1 MEEEIKKNEEAA
13 ILVDNCNNKKG
24 SHFLKYN
31 NFVEEGDTVIIY
43 VNPGT
48 KYSIVVKR
56 GKTIHM
62 KYGALRHEFLIG
74 KRYGTPISATAGYVY
89 ILRPSPHLW
98 TQTCPKRT
106 QILYTP
112 DIGTI
117 ILLLDIKP
125 GSIVCETGTGSG
137 SLTHALATTVGPKGK
152 VYSYDIEAERV
163 EAVKAEIETH
173 GLSSIVSINCHN
185 SCSNNGFP
193 PEISNKCD
201 ALFLDLPS
209 PWLAVQACVE
219 ALNPNKFGRL
229 VSFSPC
235 IEQVQQM
242 AQTLEKN
249 GFISIETIEIVP
261 RKLKVINVESETLAE
276 TALLGSNLPIN
287 YKGIEENT
295 LNKQQNKT
303 RRNNKRKRPKW
314 AEGNDQEETNGE
326 ENSKK
331 EIIFDTIPF
340 PTNQPT
346 HTGYLTSA
354 TLLPK
359 QQRA

>member
-1 MEEEIKKNEEAA
+1 MEKNEA
-13 ILVDNCNNKKG
+13 ILDCKKG

-31 NFVEEGDTVIIY
+31 DNVEEGDTVIIY

-74 KRYGTPISATAGYVY
+74 KRLERLFISPSFFSSYGTPISATAGYVH

-98 TQTCPKRT
+98 TQTMQKRT

-152 VYSYDIEAERV
+152 VFSYDIEADRV
-163 EAVKAEIETH
+163 EAVKTDIETH
-173 GLSSIVSINCHN
+173 GLSSIVTINCRDV
-185 SCSNNGFP
+185 CSAGFS
-193 PEISNKCD
+193 PEISNQCD

-209 PWLAVQACVE
+209 PWLAVNACVE

-242 AQTLEKN
+242 VQTLEKN

-261 RKLKVINVESETLAE
+261 KKLKVINIESETLAE
-276 TALLGSNLPIN
+276 SALLGSNLPIN
-287 YKGIEENT
+287 YKGLEENNST
-295 LNKQQNKT
+295 KQENKN
-303 RRNNKRKRPKW
+303 RGSKRKHPRW
-314 AEGNDQEETNGE
+314 AEGNEEIDGE
-326 ENSKK
+326 NAK
-331 EIIFDTIPF
+331 ELVFDTIPF

-359 QQRA
+359 RV